1 MLNEAFSDMIATG
14 VEFFFQ
20 ASGSGLR
27 KADYLIA
34 EDVIT
39 PGGIRSMV
47 NPGLFGDPDHYS
59 NRFTGPEDNGGVHTN
74 ALIALVTH
82 AFYLAI
88 EGGTNG
94 TSGLGVAGVGA
105 ANRDQ
110 IEDIFYRAFVSLLPS
125 NATFSIARAVTI
137 QAAQDLYNAGSAA
150 EQAVIEAWTAV
161 GVRGIQGFLVP
172 FQRETPLHDIS
183 T

>member
-1 MLNEAFSDMIATG
+1 MLRI
-14 VEFFFQ
+14 V
-20 ASGSGLR
+20 
-27 KADYLIA
+27 
-34 EDVIT
+34 
-39 PGGIRSMV
+39 PWSME

-74 ALIALVTH
+74 ALIATH

-110 IEDIFYRAFVSLLPS
+110 IEDIFYRAFVTLLPS
-125 NATFSIARAVTI
+125 NATFSIARAATI
-137 QAAQDLYNAGSAA
+137 QAAQDLNGAGSAA

-161 GVRGIQGFLVP
+161 GVI
-172 FQRETPLHDIS
+172 
-183 T
+183 